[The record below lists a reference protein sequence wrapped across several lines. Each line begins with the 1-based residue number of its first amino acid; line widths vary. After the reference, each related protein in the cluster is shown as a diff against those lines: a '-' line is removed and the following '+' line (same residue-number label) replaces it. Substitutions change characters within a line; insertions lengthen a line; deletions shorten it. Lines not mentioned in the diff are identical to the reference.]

1 MRGGDCHDESRFD
14 CYGPPSFWKGALMM
28 SDLDPFA
35 GLAKVLSA
43 LPGLSETVQL
53 AALGTVCFLA
63 LVIAVVF
70 LWPKKPRE

>member
-1 MRGGDCHDESRFD
+1 
-14 CYGPPSFWKGALMM
+14 MM
-28 SDLDPFA
+28 SDLDPFT
-35 GLAKVLSA
+35 GLAKVLST
-43 LPGLSETVQL
+43 LPGLPETVQL

>member
-1 MRGGDCHDESRFD
+1 
-14 CYGPPSFWKGALMM
+14 MM

-43 LPGLSETVQL
+43 LPGLPETVQL

-63 LVIAVVF
+63 LVIAVG
-70 LWPKKPRE
+70 LSLAEEAERIKKASSRSLATGTVLYFCYS

>member
-1 MRGGDCHDESRFD
+1 
-14 CYGPPSFWKGALMM
+14 MM
-28 SDLDPFA
+28 SDLDPFT

-43 LPGLSETVQL
+43 LPGLPETVQL
-53 AALGTVCFLA
+53 AAALGTVCFLA

>member
-1 MRGGDCHDESRFD
+1 
-14 CYGPPSFWKGALMM
+14 MM
-28 SDLDPFA
+28 LDLDPFT

-43 LPGLSETVQL
+43 LPGLPETVQL

-70 LWPKKPRE
+70 LCEEAERIKKASSRSLATGTVLYFCYS

>member
-1 MRGGDCHDESRFD
+1 MM
-14 CYGPPSFWKGALMM
+14 KVVLTALGRLLSGRSPMM

-43 LPGLSETVQL
+43 LPGLPETVQL

>member
-1 MRGGDCHDESRFD
+1 MMKVVLTALVRLLSGRSSHDVR
-14 CYGPPSFWKGALMM
+14 
-28 SDLDPFA
+28 LDPFA

-43 LPGLSETVQL
+43 LPGLPETVQL

>member
-1 MRGGDCHDESRFD
+1 
-14 CYGPPSFWKGALMM
+14 MM

-43 LPGLSETVQL
+43 LPGLPETVQL

-70 LWPKKPRE
+70 LWPKSHENEKGIVPQFGDWDGALFLLLI

>member
-1 MRGGDCHDESRFD
+1 
-14 CYGPPSFWKGALMM
+14 MM

-43 LPGLSETVQL
+43 LPGLPETVQL

-70 LWPKKPRE
+70 LWPNKWCE

>member
-1 MRGGDCHDESRFD
+1 
-14 CYGPPSFWKGALMM
+14 MM
-28 SDLDPFA
+28 SDLDPFT

-43 LPGLSETVQL
+43 LPGLPETVQLAALGTVQL